1 MNEARYR
8 KERDRERTPKKDES
22 RERVG
27 RSRCKEDIRKDKKGN
42 DQRKMQGRP
51 ERNGQHVN
59 TEEPKSK
66 KKKSESKL
74 EELDDDDLLQLR
86 KELLKQMKAEDLEK
100 LEAANE
106 NVEEG
111 EISDSNDD
119 EVNDTEQPKKSS
131 LDLRAKL
138 GRKSDPKEGSAN
150 KSRDAGSDKENLT
163 QRAAKSSGTQRLLP
177 KKITQDVKEI
187 LQDKVPTR
195 KGSKNVQRKPGDR
208 QNVEGARR
216 DRKGDKTK
224 DEHRAKEE
232 ETGEGMRPELLLGIS
247 TEDIDHKLIP
257 FKKRQFKQLQFE
269 EIQLKVSSISFFSNG
284 ILVAKINGFGRSRL
298 PC

>member
-27 RSRCKEDIRKDKKGN
+27 KSRCKEDKKGN

-138 GRKSDPKEGSAN
+138 GRKSDPKESSAN
-150 KSRDAGSDKENLT
+150 KSRDTGSDKENLT

-177 KKITQDVKEI
+177 KKVTQDVKEV

-195 KGSKNVQRKPGDR
+195 KGSKNVQRKPGDC

-216 DRKGDKTK
+216 ERKGDNAK

-269 EIQLKVSSISFFSNG
+269 EIQLKVSSISFFSMAF
-284 ILVAKINGFGRSRL
+284 LL
-298 PC
+298 